1 MMWNNG
7 TECLGGGFPMMMAG
21 GIFMLVFWGLV
32 IWLIVLA
39 IRKLSTGGSTGDKSI
54 QTDKA
59 VDVLRQRYSR
69 GEISTEEY
77 RERLHELTETTS
89 NS

>member
-7 TECLGGGFPMMMAG
+7 TECLGGGFPMMMVG

-39 IRKLSTGGSTGDKSI
+39 IQKLSSENKDKSN

-59 VDVLRQRYSR
+59 VEILRQRYSR
-69 GEISTEEY
+69 GEIDTEEY
-77 RERLHELTETTS
+77 RQRLHELE
-89 NS
+89 NKP